1 MPKIDQGVV
10 TFPAR
15 FILKWSLGNQRAF
28 REALRWG
35 SNDAN
40 QLNTSFPNF
49 GSNFFLTE
57 PFMKWWC
64 RGLDLKYT
72 FSSRP
77 SNEHRDRSE
86 SENCEIFCRKLW
98 RSTDH
103 YYPLLTT
110 SVLSMPNP
118 LQCQMAVVGSFDL
131 AISLFAILLILH
143 LLVSDF
149 LNANITNASYFLVLA
164 GVLIISN
171 LHKFDKYIS
180 IVSPNELFCL
190 L

>member
-1 MPKIDQGVV
+1 
-10 TFPAR
+10 
-15 FILKWSLGNQRAF
+15 
-28 REALRWG
+28 
-35 SNDAN
+35 
-40 QLNTSFPNF
+40 
-49 GSNFFLTE
+49 
-57 PFMKWWC
+57 
-64 RGLDLKYT
+64 
-72 FSSRP
+72 
-77 SNEHRDRSE
+77 
-86 SENCEIFCRKLW
+86 
-98 RSTDH
+98 
-103 YYPLLTT
+103 
-110 SVLSMPNP
+110 
-118 LQCQMAVVGSFDL
+118 MAVVGSFDL